1 MEKEQIREKL
11 ASAASMPKDVVLGAS
26 VVTILGRNEVSVE
39 NYRGIIEYTDTLIR
53 VQTKS
58 GQIRLTGKRLQVE
71 YYTNDEMKITGA
83 VRSPGRCIPL
93 NLLTGG
99 KKIDPCVHPISERV
113 CEDPRRGIFA

>member
-26 VVTILGRNEVSVE
+26 VITMLGRNEVSIE

-71 YYTNDEMKITGA
+71 YYTNDE
-83 VRSPGRCIPL
+83 PGRSVPL
-93 NLLTGG
+93 T
-99 KKIDPCVHPISERV
+99 VR
-113 CEDPRRGIFA
+113 

>member
-1 MEKEQIREKL
+1 MCGIFMEKEQIREKL

-26 VVTILGRNEVSVE
+26 VVTMLGRNEVSIE

-83 VRSPGRCIPL
+83 VHTLEFTDGR
-93 NLLTGG
+93 
-99 KKIDPCVHPISERV
+99 K
-113 CEDPRRGIFA
+113 ED

>member
-1 MEKEQIREKL
+1 MCGIFMEKEQIREKL

-26 VVTILGRNEVSVE
+26 VVTMLGRNEVSIE

-53 VQTKS
+53 IQTKS

-83 VRSPGRCIPL
+83 VHTLEFTDGR
-93 NLLTGG
+93 
-99 KKIDPCVHPISERV
+99 K
-113 CEDPRRGIFA
+113 ED

>member
-1 MEKEQIREKL
+1 MCGIFMEKEQIREKL

-26 VVTILGRNEVSVE
+26 VVTMLGRNEVSIE

-58 GQIRLTGKRLQVE
+58 GQIRLTGKKLQVE

-83 VRSPGRCIPL
+83 VHTREFIDGR
-93 NLLTGG
+93 
-99 KKIDPCVHPISERV
+99 K
-113 CEDPRRGIFA
+113 ED